1 MMVLILSNG
10 ELKEREIE
18 NTLEELQK
26 LVGGYIEVPY
36 LGKIFRENGIDVIVN
51 EEGKFVEGLRPEI
64 VVLDEKTKQT
74 IYVVYGNCVFATHDE
89 EGNTVQ
95 LSQEQAEIV
104 MEELRMDVMLR
115 FPNKDEAV
123 KVKALFIQQNKQ

>member
-74 IYVVYGNCVFATHDE
+74 IDVVYGNCVFTTHDE

-123 KVKALFIQQNKQ
+123 KVKALFI

>member
-1 MMVLILSNG
+1 MRVLILSNG

-64 VVLDEKTKQT
+64 VILDEKTRQT
-74 IYVVYGNCVFATHDE
+74 IDVVYGNCVFATHDE

-104 MEELRMDVMLR
+104 MKELEMDVMLT
-115 FPNKDEAV
+115 FPDKDEAV
-123 KVKALFIQQNKQ
+123 KVKALFIQ

>member
-1 MMVLILSNG
+1 MKVLMLNNG

-18 NTLEELQK
+18 NTLEELQR

-36 LGKIFRENGIDVIVN
+36 LGKTFRENGIDVIIN
-51 EEGKFVEGLRPEI
+51 EEGKFIEGLRPEI

-74 IYVVYGNCVFATHDE
+74 LDVVYGNCIFATHNE
-89 EGNTVQ
+89 EGDTVE

-104 MEELRMDVMLR
+104 MEELGMDVMLT
-115 FPNKDEAV
+115 FPDKDEAIR
-123 KVKALFIQQNKQ
+123 VKALFI